1 MPDPR
6 DAAPPTLRCP
16 CGATIAASGDPRLG
30 KVTLRHGDDRHGLTL
45 YVGSLI
51 RRVAA
56 GDAGVLAEAPIRGW
70 LRQFHPEGW

>member
-6 DAAPPTLRCP
+6 DAAPPTLPCP
-16 CGATIAASGDPRLG
+16 CGATIAAWGDPRLG
-30 KVTLRHGDDRHGLTL
+30 TATLRHGDDRHGLTL

-56 GDAGVLAEAPIRGW
+56 GDATALGEGPIRGW
-70 LRQFHPEGW
+70 LRQSHPEGW